1 VSGLGKN
8 KKKIVKIK
16 KSASRRCWTREAR
29 PGWFVEVVEE

>member
-16 KSASRRCWTREAR
+16 KSASRRWTREAR